1 MTKEDCGYNKVK
13 KGFIMPHFVIDCSE
27 DILSLHK
34 EEKIL
39 EQVNI
44 LLIETKL
51 FHENDIKIRINFYKK
66 YITGNKKEN
75 FIHVFANIM
84 QGRCIEQKVYLS
96 KTLVGGLSSMFP
108 SLKHIGCN
116 VVEFERASYF
126 NKNMLDPNYEFSMP
140 KI

>member
-13 KGFIMPHFVIDCSE
+13 KGLIMPHFVIDCSE

-39 EQVNI
+39 EQINI

-66 YITGNKKEN
+66 
-75 FIHVFANIM
+75 F
-84 QGRCIEQKVYLS
+84 
-96 KTLVGGLSSMFP
+96 
-108 SLKHIGCN
+108 N
-116 VVEFERASYF
+116 V
-126 NKNMLDPNYEFSMP
+126 LQ
-140 KI
+140 